1 MENLTFLIKK
11 MAHTVPIGAVCAIN
25 RSVRGVWQV
34 GGSDGDEGPPKME
47 WGGRKNVEILVK
59 ALHMKLRKNFPLR
72 GTYCLKVCRGFS
84 SLATPLLLFL
94 YPAPETVPDY
104 EILTQ
109 TKSLTSVKIRK
120 KFSLF
125 SKNQFQKPT
134 KQQFSSIFPAKETFE
149 IFSGFCT
156 MHYRNVEN

>member
-1 MENLTFLIKK
+1 
-11 MAHTVPIGAVCAIN
+11 
-25 RSVRGVWQV
+25 
-34 GGSDGDEGPPKME
+34 
-47 WGGRKNVEILVK
+47 
-59 ALHMKLRKNFPLR
+59 MKLRKNFPLR

-149 IFSGFCT
+149 IFSGLCI
-156 MHYRNVEN
+156 MHYGNVENKAYKIGKIKQIKMAKISNFFRLCQSAPKSVECKL